1 MLNVYT
7 QTFMMAARQ
16 RRCVRVRLPRTRWW
30 QGKRT
35 KCIDLE
41 RL

>member
-1 MLNVYT
+1 MLDIYA
-7 QTFMMAARQ
+7 QTFMIATRQ
-16 RRCVRVRLPRTRWW
+16 RRCVRVTLPKLRWW

-35 KCIDLE
+35 KCVDLE